1 MREGIED
8 ITGGVQE
15 IARLVNAEIRVA
27 GVNGDGVIR
36 AGMAGETGKIGRQV
50 QRGSGHPKAQGG

>member
-1 MREGIED
+1 MCEGIED
-8 ITGGVQE
+8 IADGVQE
-15 IARLVNAEIRVA
+15 IAGLVNAEIRVA

-50 QRGSGHPKAQGG
+50 